1 MKTNFLIVTAF
12 SLATLL
18 WGCKKDNLTIKDG
31 TYKGIFTVTYSSG
44 TETGQTTVELKNGK
58 FSCLG
63 NSNRIPA
70 GGSGTFLTDNNK
82 IIFNDENV
90 WTADFDWNLILNDT
104 YDYAFDGEK
113 LIISADK
120 NNVGN
125 YKYELEKQ

>member
-1 MKTNFLIVTAF
+1 VLHFGQALLILSTNF
-12 SLATLL
+12 
-18 WGCKKDNLTIKDG
+18 
-31 TYKGIFTVTYSSG
+31 
-44 TETGQTTVELKNGK
+44 
-58 FSCLG
+58 
-63 NSNRIPA
+63 
-70 GGSGTFLTDNNK
+70 
-82 IIFNDENV
+82 